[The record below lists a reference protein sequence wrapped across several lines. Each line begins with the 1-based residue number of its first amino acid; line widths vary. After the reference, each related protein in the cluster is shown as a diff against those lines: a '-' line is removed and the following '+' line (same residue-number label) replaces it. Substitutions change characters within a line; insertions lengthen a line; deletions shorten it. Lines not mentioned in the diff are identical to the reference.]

1 MVSKQPVIP
10 ASRRDVVFKWVSLVA
25 RLVIGGAIMIAG
37 LLKIGN
43 LQSSVNAVAAY
54 SLPLLPTGGSLTTVV
69 GTVMPIVEIVLGA
82 IIVAGLFSRWT
93 ALLGGLMMIVYICL
107 ISSAW
112 IRGLSIDC
120 GCFSPGGF
128 LPDTAKTKYLQDI
141 LRDVGLLIC
150 AAWVVIWPKSPI
162 SIDNWIDSANKEE
175 A

>member
-1 MVSKQPVIP
+1 MASKQPVET
-10 ASRRDVVFKWVSLVA
+10 SRRDVVFKWVSLVA
-25 RLVIGGAIMIAG
+25 RLVIGGAILIAG

-43 LQSSVNAVAAY
+43 LQASANAVSAY
-54 SLPLLPTGGSLTTVV
+54 SLPLLPAGGSLTTVV
-69 GTVMPIVEIVLGA
+69 GTILPIVEIVLGA
-82 IIVAGLFSRWT
+82 VIVAGLFTRWT

-107 ISSAW
+107 IASAW

-141 LRDVGLLIC
+141 LRDVGLLAC
-150 AAWVVIWPKSPI
+150 AVWVVILPTSPI
-162 SIDNWIDSANKEE
+162 SIDKWIAGANTEE